1 MKKRLSFANKQN
13 LQSIRRVDTEKILV
27 DEFKKSI
34 LKSVIY
40 IFYYERDKY
49 EILIMKK
56 KIFI

>member
-13 LQSIRRVDTEKILV
+13 LQSIRRVDTEKNFV

-40 IFYYERDKY
+40 IFYYERDKN
-49 EILIMKK
+49 EIFNKLL
-56 KIFI
+56 F